1 VEGVSSGLRVLRKSS
16 DCLHPSEKGSVVDES
31 LDTIN
36 DGYLAVPGNVATNRF
51 VDVPAT
57 RHGGA
62 MSAVAIDGHVLKI
75 AFQRPPAP
83 LRELSSEAD
92 RRDLQRFIDALV
104 EKE

>member
-1 VEGVSSGLRVLRKSS
+1 
-16 DCLHPSEKGSVVDES
+16 
-31 LDTIN
+31 
-36 DGYLAVPGNVATNRF
+36 
-51 VDVPAT
+51 
-57 RHGGA
+57 